1 MPAPMEM
8 ATKYAV
14 NATGSTMKQNTP
26 PAFVRRA
33 TSLMRINPMNTM
45 AQGVLPVDLEQHDTL
60 LLQGTLRTGRLP
72 ACCFFR

>member
-45 AQGVLPVDLEQHDTL
+45 AQPSHWY
-60 LLQGTLRTGRLP
+60 RAFSP
-72 ACCFFR
+72 

>member
-1 MPAPMEM
+1 MCTCVGLSSAHCWPMPAPMEM

-45 AQGVLPVDLEQHDTL
+45 AQPSHWY
-60 LLQGTLRTGRLP
+60 RAFSP
-72 ACCFFR
+72 